1 MKNLFFA
8 ALIGSLCLFGCE
20 KSEKVEIQNEIDRY
34 GVELG
39 TIENYDG
46 TGCTVSIKKQ
56 ATTRSS
62 YIDEIYE
69 VEVEKPGKEPLDFIV
84 TLEEIPGE
92 GKVVA
97 TQFDEDWNEMV
108 AIVYEDKEI
117 SDIVVNDELPPM
129 TTESLRSWW
138 RCTAEKYRIR
148 KDLLYADAG
157 SGLACDLSDVLFVG
171 ACTVGTFLRSA
182 TNCL

>member
-8 ALIGSLCLFGCE
+8 VLVGSLCLFGCE
-20 KSEKVEIQNEIDRY
+20 KSEKVEIQNEIDPY

-39 TIENYDG
+39 TIENYEG
-46 TGCTVSIKKQ
+46 TGCTVIIKKQ

-62 YIDEIYE
+62 YMDEVYE
-69 VEVEKPGKEPLDFIV
+69 VKVEKPEKEPLDFIV
-84 TLEEIPGE
+84 TLEEIPAE

-97 TQFDEDWNEMV
+97 TQYDEYWNEMV

-129 TTESLRSWW
+129 TTESLGSWW
-138 RCTAEKYRIR
+138 RCTAATYRIR
-148 KDLLYADAG
+148 KEFIQADASLDLL
-157 SGLACDLSDVLFVG
+157 CDLSNLVAGSCV
-171 ACTVGTFLRSA
+171 VGTFLRSA
-182 TNCL
+182 TSCL